1 MGFAAFLASNVLF
14 KVVLCPLSVVLGG
27 GLPNEPMKM
36 QTNQILSIAGLCAL
50 TFFVSCK
57 KQETASTPEPP
68 AAPPAPETASVSEP
82 EPEPEPTPP
91 PAPAAAAL
99 KIGYSDWPGWVAW
112 EIGIKKGWFA
122 EAGVSVQFEW
132 MDYVASMEAY
142 GAGKLDAVSMTNGDA
157 LVTGA
162 TAKPSVCVLINDFS
176 NGNDMLIAKEG
187 IDSVTALKGKK
198 VALEEGFVP
207 HLLVLKALE
216 SNGMSDSDITIVN
229 TPTNETPQVLK
240 SDEISAIC
248 AWQPSSGTAL
258 KQVPGSKPIYTS
270 KDIPGLIY
278 DCLFVTQESL
288 DARRD
293 DWVKVTKVWYR
304 IVDYMKDEDNSDD
317 VLSILAAR
325 VKVTPDEYEPFLEG
339 THILSLDEALVA
351 WRNAPGLTSVY
362 GSSEISDAFNVKFGV
377 YKEPV
382 DYTAY
387 FDRSITKEVAK
398 AMKK

>member
-1 MGFAAFLASNVLF
+1 MKIDPNKLFSILGVCATVFIAS
-14 KVVLCPLSVVLGG
+14 CG
-27 GLPNEPMKM
+27 
-36 QTNQILSIAGLCAL
+36 
-50 TFFVSCK
+50 
-57 KQETASTPEPP
+57 KQETPTASTPEPSAA
-68 AAPPAPETASVSEP
+68 AAPPTPTP
-82 EPEPEPTPP
+82 TPTPP
-91 PAPAAAAL
+91 PPPPVASAPAL

-122 EAGVSVQFEW
+122 EEGVNVQFEW

-162 TAKPSVCVLINDFS
+162 TAKPSVCILINDFS
-176 NGNDMLIAKEG
+176 NGNDMLIAKSG
-187 IDSVTALKGKK
+187 INSVKDLKGKK

-207 HLLVLKALE
+207 HLLVLKAME
-216 SNGMSDSDITIVN
+216 EAGMAESDITIVN
-229 TPTNETPQVLK
+229 TPTNDTPQVLK

-278 DCLFVTQESL
+278 DCLFVSQDSL
-288 DARRD
+288 KTRRA
-293 DWVKVTKVWYR
+293 DWLKVTKVWYR
-304 IVDYMKDEDNSDD
+304 IVDYIKDESNTDD

-325 VKVTPDEYEPFLEG
+325 VNVKPDEYEPFLDG
-339 THILSLDEALVA
+339 TYILSLDEALNA
-351 WRNAPGLTSVY
+351 WRNAPGLKSVY
-362 GSSEISDAFNVKFGV
+362 GSSEISDAFNVKFAV

-387 FDRSITKEVAK
+387 FDRTLTKEVAK
-398 AMKK
+398 AMK